1 MTERFQLHPTL
12 ARDGFAVGDLRLSHV
27 LLMNDE
33 RFPWFVLVPRRS
45 NIREVY
51 ELSRADQILLQDE
64 IAYVGESLMKAFS
77 GNKLNVAA
85 LGNQVPQLHVHLVVR
100 FHHDACWPN
109 PIWCQGWK
117 LGKRLFVSGWR
128 STIRGLYR
136 NREKLSQY
144 LFDSVEAVGLPN
156 VLVHSCA

>member
-109 PIWCQGWK
+109 PIWCQGAPEPMTGTTQK
-117 LGKRLFVSGWR
+117 TRMEIGQAI
-128 STIRGLYR
+128 IRQWMAQHDQR
-136 NREKLSQY
+136 VVPK
-144 LFDSVEAVGLPN
+144 P
-156 VLVHSCA
+156 